1 MVQLINIGEKRNEL
15 TKQMYKELKNEF
27 AAIRERLQKL
37 EEGNKKNPDKKITK
51 MIKKLKGED

>member
-15 TKQMYKELKNEF
+15 TKQMYKELKNEL

-51 MIKKLKGED
+51 IIK

>member
-15 TKQMYKELKNEF
+15 TKQMYKELKNEL

-37 EEGNKKNPDKKITK
+37 EEGNKKNP
-51 MIKKLKGED
+51 IKNLLK

>member
-1 MVQLINIGEKRNEL
+1 MVQLINIGEKKDEL
-15 TKQMYKELKNEF
+15 TKQMYKELKNEL

>member
-15 TKQMYKELKNEF
+15 TKQMYKELKNEL

-37 EEGNKKNPDKKITK
+37 EEGNKKTPDKKINK
-51 MIKKLKGED
+51 IIKKLKGDD